1 MGLHHDSRYCRGSVQ
16 IPMTRTPVT
25 SSNVKSVGY
34 DPNTRT
40 LEVEFNSS
48 GVYQYGN
55 VSEDEYQ
62 SVLQADSVGK
72 AVNQIKVG
80 REAVRV

>member
-1 MGLHHDSRYCRGSVQ
+1 
-16 IPMTRTPVT
+16 MTRTPVT

-55 VSEDEYQ
+55 VSEGEYQ
-62 SVLQADSVGK
+62 SLLQAESVGK